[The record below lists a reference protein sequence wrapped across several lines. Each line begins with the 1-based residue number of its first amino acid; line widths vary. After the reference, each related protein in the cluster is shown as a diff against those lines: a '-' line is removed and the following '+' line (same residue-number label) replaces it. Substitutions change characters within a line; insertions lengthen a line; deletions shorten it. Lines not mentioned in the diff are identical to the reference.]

1 MSRASNII
9 ALDYQGHEIG
19 FAETGWFN
27 ATEAAAGFGKRPVD
41 WFALDSTQDYIA
53 TLADVLRSEKS
64 SLLKVKR
71 GGRGKSDST
80 WMHPKLAVPFA
91 RWLDTRFAI
100 WCGLQIDALV
110 RGTHEAYDW
119 QKARAAATSS
129 FKVMAEVLRLV
140 RQDQGKAT
148 EPRHYI
154 NETRMVNWA
163 LSGEFKG
170 LDRNALVPCDLAL
183 LASLEERNAVWLGRG
198 VADAERKKMLEQHAL
213 DWRGEQRAK
222 IGRAA

>member
-1 MSRASNII
+1 MIGASNII

-41 WFALDSTQDYIA
+41 WLALDSTQDYIA
-53 TLADVLRSEKS
+53 TLAEISKCEKS
-64 SLLKVKR
+64 SLLKTKR
-71 GGRGKSDST
+71 GRHHGGT

-100 WCGLQIDALV
+100 WCDLQIDALV
-110 RGTHEAYDW
+110 RGTHQAYDW
-119 QKARAAATSS
+119 QKARSAATSS

-148 EPRHYI
+148 ETRHYI
-154 NETRMVNWA
+154 NETRVVNWA
-163 LSGEFKG
+163 LSGEFKA
-170 LDRNALVPCDLAL
+170 LDRESLAPCDLAL

-198 VADAERKKMLEQHAL
+198 VAYADRKKILEQHAL
-213 DWRGEQRAK
+213 DWRSGQQPK
-222 IGRAA
+222 IERAA